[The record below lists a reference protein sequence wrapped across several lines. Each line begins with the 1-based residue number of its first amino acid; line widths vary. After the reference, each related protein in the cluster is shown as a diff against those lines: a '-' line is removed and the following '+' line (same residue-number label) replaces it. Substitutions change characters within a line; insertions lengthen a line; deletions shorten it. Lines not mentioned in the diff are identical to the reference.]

1 MAPKTEKRYMIWVVY
16 RFLGH
21 KMTSNEKSLNYKV
34 IDLVESYNFYIN
46 FIFIRVHTKK
56 IWFFKRTGSYRI
68 SHGVCRRYI
77 TRTCKRRTTQ
87 WLEHC
92 STSNRRIVWH
102 LNPNAM
108 WYGGSS
114 IVLQNLKLVK
124 YFWKNRKKI
133 HILRSIGLKS
143 STNIGEAMLLKVWIG
158 PLISAHSDTKL
169 GFLPAYI
176 SNEKT
181 KYLIIKRKIDSAK
194 VRQKKNFET
203 ARALVDTS
211 TLVH

>member
-46 FIFIRVHTKK
+46 FIFIRVHTKNYDFLK
-56 IWFFKRTGSYRI
+56 ELNPTAI

-87 WLEHC
+87 RLEHC

-102 LNPNAM
+102 LNPNTM

-114 IVLQNLKLVK
+114 IVLQNLKLVI
-124 YFWKNRKKI
+124 YFWKKRKKI
-133 HILRSIGLKS
+133 HILRSMGLKS
-143 STNIGEAMLLKVWIG
+143 YAVKSVNWASLFRPFWHKAG
-158 PLISAHSDTKL
+158 
-169 GFLPAYI
+169 LPSCLHIQRKNKI
-176 SNEKT
+176 SNNK
-181 KYLIIKRKIDSAK
+181 KKD
-194 VRQKKNFET
+194 RQ
-203 ARALVDTS
+203 R
-211 TLVH
+211 